1 MKTKINIKKYLALA
15 IALVN
20 TLMITAQPNMSTK
33 KVINDL
39 TIYQDFLNK
48 KIFYFA
54 PGHIKLV
61 KEANGKPK
69 FSLLSMRYTGTSAT
83 GNSGDKRFTNLVQFT
98 VQLESPKPEVVNSV
112 KQSLGGNGIQLRSFP
127 VKNIENNL
135 VAFFNDKEKEIA
147 KSSGIIE
154 EKTGSSESFWTE
166 RSLNF
171 RLSNEDAQL
180 LIDQIEHKKCALSF
194 NYAFWG
200 DCVNGVDGTV
210 NITGTKRIKPIEIS
224 AEIVKD
230 TTIRYQVVSSDIL
243 QIELDHEKFPDLIEK
258 IDLNEEVPPAYALL
272 EARCY
277 DFYDNLRPD
286 LFMKTLEIQAVGVNG
301 KPVLLPAKRFTKNK
315 PDVFSI
321 QIQFPF
327 AVRMYQPFKYRVTE
341 YLSDGKRLEG
351 QWIEKAS
358 FTELIDITTPLDLNK
373 YENKSLEFELENE
386 GFIRDS
392 VATIEAE
399 FSYFLNEK
407 TVAKLI
413 KFDDSQRLLTNILFD
428 KNHPLLY
435 AFYVSLKK
443 GGKLK
448 TESKELIE
456 SYLYIKSKDIF
467 DNLN

>member
-20 TLMITAQPNMSTK
+20 TLMIDAQPNLSTK

-48 KIFYFA
+48 KQFYFA
-54 PGHIKLV
+54 PGQIELA
-61 KEANGKPK
+61 KEISGKPK
-69 FSLLSMRYTGTSAT
+69 FSLLAMRYTGSSAT

-98 VQLESPKPEVVNSV
+98 VKLQSPKPEVLNYI
-112 KQSLGGNGIQLRSFP
+112 KQSLGGNGIQLRPFP
-127 VKNIENNL
+127 IKHIENNL

-154 EKTGSSESFWTE
+154 ERNASSESFWTE

-194 NYAFWG
+194 NYAFYG
-200 DCVNGVDGTV
+200 DCVNGVDGSI
-210 NITGTKRIKPIEIS
+210 NITSNKRIKPIEVS
-224 AEIVKD
+224 TEIVKD
-230 TTIRYQVVSSDIL
+230 TTIRYQVVSSDVL
-243 QIELDHEKFPDLIEK
+243 QIELDFEKHPELIKK

-286 LFMKTLEIQAVGVNG
+286 LFMKTLDIQAVGVNG

-315 PDVFSI
+315 PDVSSI

-327 AVRMYQPFKYRVTE
+327 AIRMDQPFKFRVTE

-351 QWIEKAS
+351 NWIEKAS

-373 YENKSLEFELENE
+373 YEKKSLEFELENE
-386 GFIRDS
+386 GFLQDS
-392 VATIEAE
+392 VGSIEAE
-399 FSYFLNEK
+399 FFYFLNEK
-407 TVAKLI
+407 TVIKLI
-413 KFDDSQRLLTNILFD
+413 KFDESQRLLTDILFD
-428 KNHPLLY
+428 KNHALKY
-435 AFYVSLKK
+435 TFYISLKN
-443 GGKLK
+443 GNKLK
-448 TESKELIE
+448 TEVKQLTE

>member
-20 TLMITAQPNMSTK
+20 TLMINAQPNLSTK
-33 KVINDL
+33 KVIQDL

-48 KIFYFA
+48 KLFYFA
-54 PGHIKLV
+54 PGRIQLA
-61 KEANGKPK
+61 KEASGKPK
-69 FSLLSMRYTGTSAT
+69 FSLLAMRYTGTSAT

-98 VQLESPKPEVVNSV
+98 VQLESPKSEVVNSV
-112 KQSLGGNGIQLRSFP
+112 KQTLGGNGIQLRPFP

-135 VAFFNDKEKEIA
+135 VAFFNDKEKEIS
-147 KSSGIIE
+147 KSSGMID
-154 EKTGSSESFWTE
+154 EKTGSSDSFWTE

-171 RLSNEDAQL
+171 RLTNEDAQL

-210 NITGTKRIKPIEIS
+210 NITSTKRIKPIEIS
-224 AEIVKD
+224 AETVKD
-230 TTIRYQVVSSDIL
+230 TTIRYQVVSSDVL
-243 QIELDHEKFPDLIEK
+243 QIDLDFEKFPDLIK
-258 IDLNEEVPPAYALL
+258 KLDLNEEVPPAYALL

-286 LFMKTLEIQAVGVNG
+286 LFLKTLEIQAVGVNG
-301 KPVLLPAKRFTKNK
+301 KQVLLPAKRFAKNK
-315 PDVFSI
+315 PDVSSI

-327 AVRMYQPFKYRVTE
+327 AIRMYEPFKYRVTE
-341 YLSDGKRLEG
+341 YLLDGRRVEG
-351 QWIEKAS
+351 QWVEKAS

-373 YENKSLEFELENE
+373 YEKKSIDFELENE
-386 GFIRDS
+386 GFVQDS
-392 VATIEAE
+392 VAFIEAE

-407 TVAKLI
+407 TVTKLI
-413 KFDDSQRLLTNILFD
+413 KFDASQRLITDIFFD
-428 KNHPLLY
+428 KNHPFLY
-435 AFYVSLKK
+435 AFYVSLKN
-443 GGKLK
+443 GDKLK
-448 TESKELIE
+448 TEAKNLVE

-467 DNLN
+467 ENLN

>member
-20 TLMITAQPNMSTK
+20 TLMINAQPNLSTK

-48 KIFYFA
+48 KLFYFA
-54 PGHIKLV
+54 PGQIELA
-61 KEANGKPK
+61 KEISGKPK
-69 FSLLSMRYTGTSAT
+69 FSLLAMRYTGTSAT

-98 VQLESPKPEVVNSV
+98 VKLESPKPEVVNSI
-112 KQSLGGNGIQLRSFP
+112 KQSLGGNGIQLRPFP

-135 VAFFNDKEKEIA
+135 VAFFNDKVKEIA

-154 EKTGSSESFWTE
+154 EKNGSSESFWTE

-210 NITGTKRIKPIEIS
+210 NITGTKRIKPMEIS
-224 AEIVKD
+224 AEMVKD
-230 TTIRYQVVSSDIL
+230 TIIRYQLISSDIL
-243 QIELDHEKFPDLIEK
+243 QIELDYGKFPGLIKK

-315 PDVFSI
+315 PDVSSI

-358 FTELIDITTPLDLNK
+358 FNELIDITTPLDLNK
-373 YENKSLEFELENE
+373 YEKKSIEFELENE
-386 GFIRDS
+386 GFVLDS
-392 VATIEAE
+392 VATIETE
-399 FSYFLNEK
+399 FSYYLNEK
-407 TVAKLI
+407 TVNKLI
-413 KFDDSQRLLTNILFD
+413 KLDESQRLLTDILFD

-435 AFYVSLKK
+435 AFYVSLKN
-443 GGKLK
+443 GDKLK
-448 TESKELIE
+448 TEAKELIE